1 MIGWAQREE
10 AKARAGPRL
19 GVVGLGLI
27 AAGSRVWSGGD
38 FAEGGGEG
46 GDDVGLLVV
55 GELGEDG
62 DGEALVCGGFGVGEV
77 AFFVSEVAEAFL

>member
-1 MIGWAQREE
+1 M
-10 AKARAGPRL
+10 
-19 GVVGLGLI
+19 
-27 AAGSRVWSGGD
+27 
-38 FAEGGGEG
+38 
-46 GDDVGLLVV
+46 GLLVV